1 MVGFGRLKKM
11 PRELWLI
18 LFACYVLR
26 PIITYC
32 AAQPFGLDPF
42 MLRVF
47 MIVSALP
54 VSSVISVLSKAYGG
68 DAEFAAEAIG
78 ASTAAVVFAMPVIL
92 VIVNLI

>member
-1 MVGFGRLKKM
+1 
-11 PRELWLI
+11 
-18 LFACYVLR
+18 
-26 PIITYC
+26 
-32 AAQPFGLDPF
+32 

-92 VIVNLI
+92 VIVNLL